1 MWGPTASDHTAYRG
15 AARVLRRAGN
25 ILYEV
30 RDQGVQDGGRTPSG
44 NRVAVYEAAKVL
56 GVTVDAIRKR
66 IQRETIAHERDDD
79 GRVWVLL
86 DASSTIP
93 DNVQDNYRATSDE
106 LVDEL
111 REQIRYLREILSE
124 ERDARR
130 RADAI
135 IAQLTQANAANAAL
149 ATLVPEMEAPPPREP
164 APPPRPPAST
174 QGDSEGREES
184 RWRRLF
190 QG

>member
-1 MWGPTASDHTAYRG
+1 MGLAADAGTASGGPAQ
-15 AARVLRRAGN
+15 AVRRKGN
-25 ILYEV
+25 IPYEV
-30 RDQGVQDGGRTPSG
+30 RDESVQDGGLAPSG
-44 NRVAVYEAAKVL
+44 NRVSVYEAAKIL
-56 GVTVDAIRKR
+56 AVTVDAIRKR
-66 IQRETIAHERDDD
+66 IQRGTIAHERDDD

-86 DASSTIP
+86 GASSTIP

-135 IAQLTQANAANAAL
+135 IAQLTQANAAL

-164 APPPRPPAST
+164 APPPRPPASA

-184 RWRRLF
+184 RWQRLF

>member
-1 MWGPTASDHTAYRG
+1 MGLAVSEGTASG
-15 AARVLRRAGN
+15 GSARTLRRRGN
-25 ILYEV
+25 IPYEV
-30 RDQGVQDGGRTPSG
+30 RDQGVQEGGRAPSG
-44 NRVAVYEAAKVL
+44 NRVSVYEAAKVL

-66 IQRETIAHERDDD
+66 IQRGTIRHERDSD

-86 DASSTIP
+86 DASSTIL
-93 DNVQDNYRATSDE
+93 DNVQDNYRATADE

-135 IAQLTQANAANAAL
+135 IAQLTQANAAL

-164 APPPRPPAST
+164 APPPRPPASA

-184 RWRRLF
+184 RWQRLF